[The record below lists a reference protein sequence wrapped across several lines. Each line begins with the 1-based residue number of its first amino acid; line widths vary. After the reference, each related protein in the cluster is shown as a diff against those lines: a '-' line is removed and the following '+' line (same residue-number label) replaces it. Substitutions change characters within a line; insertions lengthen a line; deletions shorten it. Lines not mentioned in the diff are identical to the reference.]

1 MRVRVRVILSEIV
14 RFSFMLPVVEMLG
27 VKGLVTFVLP
37 RVLLGVVLA
46 GPVARTE
53 LKMYINERVLPYF
66 ALVTGHLAMQ
76 ASLGKLVPHLFNS
89 LHHIP
94 SSRDSSS
101 SSSNN
106 SNSSSTSM
114 VPPESRSN

>member
-1 MRVRVRVILSEIV
+1 
-14 RFSFMLPVVEMLG
+14 MLPMVGVLVVDI
-27 VKGLVTFVLP
+27 LVPCVLDW
-37 RVLLGVVLA
+37 VLLGVVRY
-46 GPVARTE
+46 GEVARTE
-53 LKMYINERVLPYF
+53 LKMYIIERVLPYF